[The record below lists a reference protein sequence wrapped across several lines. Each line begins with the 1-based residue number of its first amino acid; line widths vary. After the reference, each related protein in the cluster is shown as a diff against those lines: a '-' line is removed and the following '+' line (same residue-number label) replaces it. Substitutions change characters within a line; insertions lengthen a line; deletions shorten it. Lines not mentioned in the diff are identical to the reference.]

1 MAKECSICGKKLG
14 FLSGKVAVSDGIVCD
29 SCWFAAGLDLSINSM
44 MTSNTR
50 TVNQLRDM
58 IEIEVL
64 KRAAELTGR
73 TDLAAAVPQAEVP
86 AEKTPAVK
94 TTPARKVETTDAKP
108 VDIILEVGKDRKV
121 NFQCAGQPVIN
132 LEDLIQGN
140 EMIIGDGFIH
150 NRSKETLPDVRI
162 ACEFQP
168 AIVDPGLLYYEEGTF
183 TAGVEGKFEIDDP
196 PVNLEEYAKIKRT
209 RNGKIRFTL
218 FMGEQE
224 VGTAECSMR
233 VKPAPE
239 EEMQKYM
246 KSVMYETEKNAS
258 GPVNV
263 FLYARADGTFD
274 EDLMRRPDLLYAMYA
289 NGQAQLIGDVY
300 VANETGKKLK
310 NIQFRADF
318 TSDILEPVDVFLGD
332 VPAGE
337 NIVFEVDDPAINLR
351 KLEQITEIETCTAT
365 YTLTVNGKKVSEACG
380 RVTICPYDQW
390 NGALVLLPAYMT
402 PNHPDII
409 GLLQQAARWMQKE
422 GMNPS
427 LEGYQGDAKRVEEMT
442 MGVYN
447 AIKEAGIIYSNPPA
461 SFFGPQ
467 RVRLGE
473 TVMQQKF
480 ATCMDITVLF
490 ASCLESFGLHPVL
503 ITAPAHIFAG
513 VWLTSKGRCNEPVL
527 SDTAQLRK
535 LIKEKEL
542 VALECTAMT
551 LGKNLSYKEAKKEAE
566 EILKALDENKIP
578 DNDCIDVQLV
588 RNIGIRP
595 IPMRRNPAGVIAEP
609 SVEAPAIASGEAP
622 AENVSAEAIEVA
634 TVTTA
639 AAAASAEPLRYI
651 REEYRVFEKDL
662 SQITIDNFYDRQ
674 TKKLIKEAISEIV
687 QVEGPISQPALI
699 RTLIN
704 STGLGRAGKNI
715 SEHLDKLVATADVK
729 ITRQSGVR
737 FLWNHGSNP
746 ADYHTFR
753 FQEQRNTEDI
763 CKYEL
768 KNAVCCLLQ
777 ENGPMTKEEIT
788 KAMVSLLGYSRSS
801 HRIEECAAD
810 AIKAARELKA
820 IEQNERKQFVVR

>member
-289 NGQAQLIGDVY
+289 NGQEQLIGDVY

-622 AENVSAEAIEVA
+622 AETVSAEAIEVA

-674 TKKLIKEAISEIV
+674 TKKLIKETISEIV

>member
-14 FLSGKVAVSDGIVCD
+14 FLAGKVTVSDGIVCD

-94 TTPARKVETTDAKP
+94 TTPARKAGATDAKP

-121 NFQCAGQPVIN
+121 NFQCVGQPVIN

-289 NGQAQLIGDVY
+289 NGQEQLIGDVY

-337 NIVFEVDDPAINLR
+337 NIVF
-351 KLEQITEIETCTAT
+351 
-365 YTLTVNGKKVSEACG
+365 
-380 RVTICPYDQW
+380 
-390 NGALVLLPAYMT
+390 
-402 PNHPDII
+402 
-409 GLLQQAARWMQKE
+409 
-422 GMNPS
+422 
-427 LEGYQGDAKRVEEMT
+427 
-442 MGVYN
+442 
-447 AIKEAGIIYSNPPA
+447 
-461 SFFGPQ
+461 
-467 RVRLGE
+467 
-473 TVMQQKF
+473 
-480 ATCMDITVLF
+480 
-490 ASCLESFGLHPVL
+490 
-503 ITAPAHIFAG
+503 
-513 VWLTSKGRCNEPVL
+513 
-527 SDTAQLRK
+527 
-535 LIKEKEL
+535 
-542 VALECTAMT
+542 
-551 LGKNLSYKEAKKEAE
+551 
-566 EILKALDENKIP
+566 
-578 DNDCIDVQLV
+578 
-588 RNIGIRP
+588 
-595 IPMRRNPAGVIAEP
+595 
-609 SVEAPAIASGEAP
+609 
-622 AENVSAEAIEVA
+622 
-634 TVTTA
+634 
-639 AAAASAEPLRYI
+639 
-651 REEYRVFEKDL
+651 
-662 SQITIDNFYDRQ
+662 
-674 TKKLIKEAISEIV
+674 
-687 QVEGPISQPALI
+687 
-699 RTLIN
+699 
-704 STGLGRAGKNI
+704 
-715 SEHLDKLVATADVK
+715 
-729 ITRQSGVR
+729 
-737 FLWNHGSNP
+737 
-746 ADYHTFR
+746 
-753 FQEQRNTEDI
+753 
-763 CKYEL
+763 
-768 KNAVCCLLQ
+768 
-777 ENGPMTKEEIT
+777 
-788 KAMVSLLGYSRSS
+788 
-801 HRIEECAAD
+801 
-810 AIKAARELKA
+810 
-820 IEQNERKQFVVR
+820 